1 MSRDDA
7 VAVYER
13 ISGTTSLLCASLT
26 RFIVLSLRAWLLMMG
41 WYIYEAFHV
50 NCPSARRASP
60 KSCYF

>member
-41 WYIYEAFHV
+41 WYIYESWGDCLV
-50 NCPSARRASP
+50 
-60 KSCYF
+60 